1 MIIGY
6 IKNTEDKSDYKE
18 QHDSITAFANDNSVN
33 LSSIY
38 ASLSIEDL
46 KQVIPP
52 DCKGIIFNNI
62 SILGANLHVI
72 RDNLRYFSKRKINLY
87 SIADNYHFTPET
99 LTEEM
104 LQGIDL
110 AIDIRYHMTSFV
122 TKKALARKKAS
133 GFKLGRKGKP
143 NRKIVLQNKESELYL
158 LLDSGMPKIHIAKK
172 LGVCVATLYNFLN
185 RNHSIVKG
193 AENV

>member
-6 IKNTEDKSDYKE
+6 IKNTGDKFDYQK
-18 QHDSITAFANDNSVN
+18 QYDNISQFAKDNHISFSN
-33 LSSIY
+33 IF
-38 ASLSIEDL
+38 ASLSLEDL
-46 KQVIPP
+46 KQVIPTN
-52 DCKGIIFNNI
+52 CKEIVISNI
-62 SILGANLHVI
+62 SILGNTLPMV
-72 RDNLRYFSKRKINLY
+72 RDNLRYFWERKINLH
-87 SIADNYHFTPET
+87 SVAENYHFTKES
-99 LTEEM
+99 LTEEI
-104 LQGIDL
+104 LHGIDL